1 MEHEMSLDMLGS
13 AVVSS
18 GRQLKKYL
26 LCYQKY
32 LLCYQ
37 KYLCAGMTAVLP
49 SSMGPDCVSSPVAHH
64 VSSLHPAG
72 MSMYQVAVYII

>member
-26 LCYQKY
+26 LR
-32 LLCYQ
+32 YQ

-72 MSMYQVAVYII
+72 MSMYQVAVYIIWNIKNI